1 MNKQKN
7 VPFFNYPY
15 VFNKH
20 RQEFI
25 DIFNNVCERGAF
37 IMQSDL
43 ADFEKNLANYA
54 DSKYAVGVA
63 NATDGLQMLLM
74 AAGIS
79 AGDEVIICSHTMVAT
94 ASAVH
99 FAGGVSVPVDAG
111 FDHLIDETKIENAI
125 TDKTRA
131 IMPTQLNGRI
141 ADMDKIQEIANKYD
155 LMVFEDAA
163 QALGAKYKGKSAG
176 NFGHGGCIS
185 FYPAKV
191 LGCFGDA
198 GAVLCNDDDIY
209 KELIL
214 LRDHGRGEDNDVE
227 VWGFNS
233 RLDNLQAAFLDFN
246 LKNFDEVT
254 KRRRGIASIYEK
266 RLKNINGIVLPPA
279 PDENSDNL
287 DIFQNYEIE
296 SHIRDGLKEFLVES
310 GIGTLVQWGGHA
322 IHHFK
327 KLGFTQD
334 LKYTDQLFERILML
348 PMNMSLADDDI
359 NYVCDKIIEFQNK

>member
-1 MNKQKN
+1 MN
-7 VPFFNYPY
+7 VPFFNYPH
-15 VFNKH
+15 VFADQ

-25 DIFNNVCERGAF
+25 GIFSNVCERGAF

-43 ADFEKNLANYA
+43 TDFEKNLANYA
-54 DSKYAVGVA
+54 GSKHAVGVA

-79 AGDEVIICSHTMVAT
+79 YGDEVIICSHTMVAT

-99 FAGGVSVPVDAG
+99 FAGGVPVPVDAG
-111 FDHLIDETKIENAI
+111 PDHLIDETKIENAI

-141 ADMDKIQEIANKYD
+141 ANMEKIQEIANKYN

-176 NFGHGGCIS
+176 NFGKGGCIS

-198 GAVLCNDDDIY
+198 GAVLCNDDDIC
-209 KELIL
+209 KELLL
-214 LRDHGRGEDNDVE
+214 LRDHGRGENNDVE
-227 VWGFNS
+227 IWGFNS
-233 RLDNLQAAFLDFN
+233 RLDNLQAAFLDFS
-246 LKNFDEVT
+246 LKKFDEVI
-254 KRRRGIASIYEK
+254 KRRREIANIYEK
-266 RLKNINGIVLPPA
+266 RLTKLNSIVLPPA
-279 PDENSDNL
+279 SDKNSDNF

-296 SHIRDGLKEFLVES
+296 ANLRDELKEFLSES
-310 GIGTLVQWGGHA
+310 GVGTLVQWGGHA

-334 LKYTDQLFERILML
+334 LKYTDQLFERMLML
-348 PMNMSLADDDI
+348 PMNMSLSDEDV
-359 NYVCDKIIEFQNK
+359 NYVCDKIIEFQKK